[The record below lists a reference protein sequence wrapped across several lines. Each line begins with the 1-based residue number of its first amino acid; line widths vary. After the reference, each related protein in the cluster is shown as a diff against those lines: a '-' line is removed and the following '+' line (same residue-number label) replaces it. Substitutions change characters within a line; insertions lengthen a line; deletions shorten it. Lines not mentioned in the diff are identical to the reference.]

1 MSINLSELVVVTDR
15 PAPFTTCLIGR
26 RPTADRLNRMSSIK
40 IVASAGVRPPVP
52 HCRVK
57 WAAMPH
63 ALEVIVA
70 VSAWL
75 MRSVVASFGGGSVV
89 VRAVFHLASLVRWLH
104 ARWASRHLL
113 RSKATV
119 SHGEAEWLAYAH
131 APVDERSTLLWLP
144 GGAFICHDAWEVST
158 QGSNP
163 GLAAPRQ
170 LAKLPSEPCLPRT
183 AERGQ
188 GAAAHACGAS
198 DQGKRRRR
206 CGAAA
211 RCGAAQCGAA
221 RRAAYPR
228 LPLPTAR
235 AEGGLR

>member
-1 MSINLSELVVVTDR
+1 MPHR
-15 PAPFTTCLIGR
+15 PSSHR
-26 RPTADRLNRMSSIK
+26 RQAKFACPRFRSWA
-40 IVASAGVRPPVP
+40 VASAGVRPPVF